1 MLHQQWRNALV
12 PGNIQ
17 DHGVRERRML
27 LDDYLPEFDVRTSYT
42 TRITASPARVY
53 ASLWTVNFD
62 HWGVTRALYAVRT
75 LPSFLARPRETL
87 RRFHDELFRKPF
99 TLDAMLSEG
108 FALLEERP
116 GEELVLGTVG
126 RFWRARGELCA
137 TSPVRFRAPAPAG
150 TAKAAWNFEVR
161 IRTDGATELR
171 TETRVL
177 CADVATR
184 RRFLAYWTLIRPFSG
199 LIRQEM
205 LAAVRSAAESRQG
218 RKC

>member
-1 MLHQQWRNALV
+1 MLSAIAMLHQQWRNALV

-53 ASLWTVNFD
+53 ASLWTANFD

-75 LPSFLARPRETL
+75 LPSFLARPRETW

-108 FALLEERP
+108 FVLLEERP

-126 RFWRARGELCA
+126 RF
-137 TSPVRFRAPAPAG
+137 
-150 TAKAAWNFEVR
+150 
-161 IRTDGATELR
+161 
-171 TETRVL
+171 
-177 CADVATR
+177 
-184 RRFLAYWTLIRPFSG
+184 
-199 LIRQEM
+199 
-205 LAAVRSAAESRQG
+205 
-218 RKC
+218 